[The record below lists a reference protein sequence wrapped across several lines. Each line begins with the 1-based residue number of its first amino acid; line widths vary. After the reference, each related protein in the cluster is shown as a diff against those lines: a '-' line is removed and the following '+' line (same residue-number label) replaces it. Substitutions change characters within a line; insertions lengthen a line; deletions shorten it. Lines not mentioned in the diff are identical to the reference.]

1 MTVVAVIDIGNFSN
15 EITYFYQA
23 DSGGCFNDQT
33 IQAKVGNP
41 SLFTLTFGLSF
52 FDSDPNGSQ
61 DLLLCQ
67 WPYRTR
73 CFRGTKGI
81 FVIHNALVI
90 ILESTE

>member
-1 MTVVAVIDIGNFSN
+1 MTVVTVIDIGNFSN

-41 SLFTLTFGLSF
+41 SL
-52 FDSDPNGSQ
+52 
-61 DLLLCQ
+61 DLWFIFLRFRPGWISRLILCQ